1 MVLLI
6 EDEVVLLASRVA
18 DLRPARVT
26 LQSTADGGDGGGPIV
41 IPPGEEPV

>member
-1 MVLLI
+1 MVFLT
-6 EDEVVLLASRVA
+6 EDEVLLASRVA

-41 IPPGEEPV
+41 IPPGEKPV